1 LIEIKAAQAI
11 PLPRRT
17 LLVNMPV
24 MFSRRMKSLVAFFA
38 VAALLLCHAVGLVQ
52 ARQLERTSVDSTVAC
67 HSIPDE
73 QGHSGKAVHVACDS
87 GPTAAEAVKLPAI
100 TPVILPVPAAFFEPP
115 AQSASPAWATPVAFA
130 GAPPPFH
137 LLHCRLRN

>member
-1 LIEIKAAQAI
+1 
-11 PLPRRT
+11 
-17 LLVNMPV
+17 

-38 VAALLLCHAVGLVQ
+38 VVALLLCQAVGLVQ
-52 ARQLERTSVDSTVAC
+52 ARQLDRTAADSAAAC

-73 QGHSGKAVHVACDS
+73 QGHPGKAVHVACDS

-100 TPVILPVPAAFFEPP
+100 APVILPVAPAFFEQPAPP
-115 AQSASPAWATPVAFA
+115 GAAGWAMPVAFA
-130 GAPPPFH
+130 GAPPPLH